1 MQHQARLI
9 ISYDGLDKSYILWN
23 GTESYY
29 KKLRA
34 AYTDILNDKES
45 DYLYFG
51 FFTLCAATLEYSLN
65 TVLTDYC
72 VNKFGH
78 DNYKSYAEGY
88 INISFAKKLLMS
100 PHIISDGEFCFN
112 EDNSSYK
119 NLLELIA
126 LRNKILHNKEFL
138 KEIEF
143 PSIADNLD
151 KETIE
156 FTLTKD
162 ADPIDKL
169 NKDVC
174 LNFGK
179 SLGDFKKF
187 IMDPS
192 FNNELIENEMIK
204 EYLEVN

>member
-9 ISYDGLDKSYILWN
+9 VSYDGSDKSYVLWN

-34 AYTDILNDKES
+34 AYTDIVNDKES
-45 DYLYFG
+45 EYLYFG

-78 DNYKSYAEGY
+78 ENYKSYAEGY
-88 INISFAKKLLMS
+88 VNISFAKKLLMS
-100 PHIISDGEFCFN
+100 PHIISDGVFQFN
-112 EDNSSYK
+112 ENNSSYK

-151 KETIE
+151 KEKIE
-156 FTLTKD
+156 FVLIKEP
-162 ADPIDKL
+162 DPIDKL

-174 LNFGK
+174 LKFGK

-187 IMDPS
+187 IMDPA
-192 FNNELIENEMIK
+192 FENALTENEMIK
-204 EYLEVN
+204 RIC